1 MNITNI
7 QSSLTNRYAKI
18 VFIILPLMY
27 IVGFIG
33 LMIPQTQAYF
43 KLLSA
48 FNLWV
53 SFSILLA
60 FHQDFQKSF
69 FYFTG
74 ISFCVGFLVE
84 VLGVHTGMIFG
95 KYWYGATLGTKLFEV
110 PIVIGANWFILVYSA
125 GIIAEKLLSN
135 ITASF
140 YKKIFVAFVTASL
153 MVSLDILI
161 EPIAIKL
168 DFWQWDANIVPFQ
181 NFVAWF
187 IIAFILSLYF
197 TFAKFN
203 KTNPLAL
210 LVFSLQCLFF
220 LLHTLFNH

>member
-1 MNITNI
+1 MNITHI
-7 QSSLTNRYAKI
+7 QSVLISRYTKI

-27 IVGFIG
+27 VVGFIG
-33 LMIPQTQAYF
+33 LMLPQTQAYF

-53 SFSILLA
+53 SFAFLSA

-69 FYFTG
+69 IYFIIIAFCTG
-74 ISFCVGFLVE
+74 FFVE
-84 VLGVHTGMIFG
+84 VLGVHTGIIFG

-125 GIIAEKLLSN
+125 GIIAEKVLS
-135 ITASF
+135 TLKASL
-140 YKKIFVAFVTASL
+140 YKKILVAFITATL

-168 DFWQWDANIVPFQ
+168 DFWQWDANIIPLQ
-181 NFVAWF
+181 NFIAWF
-187 IIAFILSLYF
+187 IIAFILALYF
-197 TFAKFN
+197 TFTQFK
-203 KTNPLAL
+203 KTNPLAFL
-210 LVFSLQCLFF
+210 IFSLQSLFF
-220 LLHTLFNH
+220 LLHTFFNT

>member
-1 MNITNI
+1 MNIKHI
-7 QSSLTNRYAKI
+7 QYNLTNRYAKI

-27 IVGFIG
+27 FVGFIG
-33 LMIPQTQAYF
+33 LMIPQTQAFF

-53 SFSILLA
+53 SFVILLA

-69 FYFTG
+69 WYFVI
-74 ISFCVGFLVE
+74 ISFCTGFLVE

-95 KYWYGATLGTKLFEV
+95 KYWYGATMGTKLFEV

-125 GIIAEKLLSN
+125 GILAEKFLSN
-135 ITASF
+135 VRASF

-153 MVSLDILI
+153 MVTLDILI

-168 DFWQWDANIVPFQ
+168 DFWQWDANIIPLQ

-187 IIAFILSLYF
+187 IIAFFLALYF
-197 TFAKFN
+197 TYTKFN

-210 LVFSLQCLFF
+210 LIFSLQSLFF
-220 LLHTLFNH
+220 LLHNLSNR